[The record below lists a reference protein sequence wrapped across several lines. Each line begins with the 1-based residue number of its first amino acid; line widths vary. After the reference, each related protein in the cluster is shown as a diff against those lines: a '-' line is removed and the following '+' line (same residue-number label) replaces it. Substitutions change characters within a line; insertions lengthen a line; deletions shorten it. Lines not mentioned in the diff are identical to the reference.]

1 MIEIFFY
8 SYLVSLHIY
17 ICGYL
22 FFYTIIDRKVS
33 ERNNIFE
40 LFFYGSFILC
50 FIALFLNFFISL
62 NKFTNT
68 ILFILPFAI
77 FLIKIDIKFIKRI
90 FVASLPVATLFTLTI
105 AYDGTFRL
113 TQDLITYH
121 ISILNESKVIIGI
134 NNLILDLVT
143 SIIHIFPQFIII
155 FF

>member
-1 MIEIFFY
+1 MVEIFFY

-77 FLIKIDIKFIKRI
+77 FL
-90 FVASLPVATLFTLTI
+90 
-105 AYDGTFRL
+105 
-113 TQDLITYH
+113 
-121 ISILNESKVIIGI
+121 N
-134 NNLILDLVT
+134 
-143 SIIHIFPQFIII
+143 
-155 FF
+155 